1 MKLELGGG
9 MCRDVPRRVGVTM
22 SIVMSWVT
30 CIRQGRQRQ
39 GCPAF
44 WDRQGQCP
52 DCGEQLCPLSV
63 PVQTRLSV
71 LCTVPLARTP
81 HPRHGL
87 LLASLLGSRPMGM
100 PSSGWD
106 AFPREAPA

>member
-39 GCPAF
+39 GCPGF

-63 PVQTRLSV
+63 PVQTPALLSSA
-71 LCTVPLARTP
+71 LFHWPEPHTLGTAFSWPL
-81 HPRHGL
+81 
-87 LLASLLGSRPMGM
+87 S
-100 PSSGWD
+100 
-106 AFPREAPA
+106 